1 MKNIK
6 TFEGFKDWFKSKE
19 QKAREEMFGT
29 KDLSNGSE
37 EYNTVDKS
45 EIMIESEP
53 YENSQF
59 GQEKYGVY
67 IELPDGVRYYIGDIR
82 KFINTDGQNPYISYL
97 NLDKITKK
105 EPLKVLV
112 RPNKEQMD
120 IINNELDR
128 NYLSRNLMD
137 DTITYREKIKNELNI
152 EL

>member
-1 MKNIK
+1 MKRIK

-19 QKAREEMFGT
+19 QKSREEMFGT

-59 GQEKYGVY
+59 GQEKYGIY

-82 KFINTDGQNPYISYL
+82 KFTKTKGPTPYMSYI
-97 NLDKITKK
+97 NLDNIIEK
-105 EPLKVLV
+105 EASGVLV
-112 RPNKEQMD
+112 HPNKEQLD
-120 IINNELDR
+120 IINKELDR